1 MFKNYKIE
9 YTDNNNME
17 WKIIKP
23 QDYNRTL
30 ELYEVNSLGVVRHI
44 SSKKE
49 VVKPPNLDRYFLLG
63 HRINQ
68 SYLIDKYFSQSIM
81 RV

>member
-1 MFKNYKIE
+1 
-9 YTDNNNME
+9 ME
-17 WKIIKP
+17 WKTIEP
-23 QDYNRTL
+23 QDYNRTI
-30 ELYEVNSLGVVRHI
+30 EMYEVNSLGIVRHI

-49 VVKPPNLDRYFLLG
+49 VVKPPNLNRYWLLG

-68 SYLIDKYFSQSIM
+68 SYLIDKYFSQSPM